1 MRRLH
6 FAPSLPRLGQ
16 VLRIGVAANST
27 APDRELVGRTS
38 VPEPSAVQRA
48 QVDTAIRDV
57 GETAAAGL
65 PGAWAAAVRQAARS
79 RSAELADAVDKA
91 VGRTSLGATRRPRW
105 WRAVNLLQW
114 LVFAAMLA
122 GALWL
127 GGLFGLGYL
136 QLPEPPMPTAG
147 ELPWPTV
154 LLLGGALTGL
164 VSALL
169 SRAAAWLGGRR
180 RARRASRALR
190 EAIGAVSREYV
201 LRPVEEER
209 DRYARFAEA
218 VTRATA

>member
-1 MRRLH
+1 
-6 FAPSLPRLGQ
+6 
-16 VLRIGVAANST
+16 
-27 APDRELVGRTS
+27 
-38 VPEPSAVQRA
+38 
-48 QVDTAIRDV
+48 
-57 GETAAAGL
+57 
-65 PGAWAAAVRQAARS
+65 AARS

-105 WRAVNLLQW
+105 WWAVNLLQW

-147 ELPWPTV
+147 ELPWSTV
-154 LLLGGALTGL
+154 RVLGGALTGL